1 MSGIPGVRQGP
12 ASRSSAPRSAV
23 GALGLEVSLGSF
35 SQNQFINREFSHRA
49 FQPAVL
55 ALQFLEALRLI
66 DLEPAVFVA
75 PAIIGLFG
83 NAESTADLRHG
94 LSLPQPQVYRIGSND
109 IIRIQVYGED
119 DLTVERKVGGDG
131 KIDVPLLGLI
141 RATGRTTEELQIDLT
156 GRLSAGYLKQ
166 PQVTVTITRHRNFYV
181 SGEVK
186 AAGGYPYEE
195 GLTVQKAIT
204 MAGGFTDK
212 ASKIDLRVER
222 PRDRELEILE
232 AGAGSFVLPDDLI
245 IVATAQRFYVNGEVK
260 KPGDYGYE
268 RGLTLH
274 MAITMAGGFTDKAS
288 KTPKVLRK
296 VNGQERTVELA
307 LDAPVLPDDIIVVA
321 QRFF

>member
-1 MSGIPGVRQGP
+1 MKR
-12 ASRSSAPRSAV
+12 
-23 GALGLEVSLGSF
+23 
-35 SQNQFINREFSHRA
+35 
-49 FQPAVL
+49 
-55 ALQFLEALRLI
+55 
-66 DLEPAVFVA
+66 
-75 PAIIGLFG
+75 IILLGLFG
-83 NAESTADLRHG
+83 LVLVVGSGVTSEAAP
-94 LSLPQPQVYRIGSND
+94 SLPQPQVYRIGSND